1 MAYVEGEARGQHT
14 LFPTML
20 DELIPEDHVCRVIEA
35 FVNRLDMGGLGFV
48 RAEPAETGRPGY
60 DPRDLLKLYLYGY
73 LQQIRSSR
81 RLQAEC
87 QRNVEVMWL
96 LGRLAPDYKSI
107 AEFRRMHREAVTE
120 AGAELVRFAR
130 SVGLV
135 RGEWVAID
143 GSKFRAVSSS
153 QGVREREAVKRY
165 LDQLERADE
174 QDEGVI
180 EPSAVAAALEKLKS
194 HPEPEARFMRT
205 SSGHAPAYSVQTAV
219 DAEHALIVAQQVTTE
234 ANDQRSLLPMAEA
247 AKQAVG
253 APALLNVVAD
263 AGYSNG
269 EQAERCEGQGIVPHV
284 PANRA
289 VNNKGDGTLL
299 DRSEFHYEENTD
311 TFRCPA
317 GQRLVRK
324 QLARKD
330 RAVIYVGRAEVCGR
344 CPLKTRCTTSAQR
357 FLTRHLHDDALQRMQ
372 QRTTP
377 QINAVATIHGRASIR
392 HAQVPNFR
400 TPTLPATR
408 KGRCPD
414 RNQPG
419 DDCLQP
425 EANDE
430 RARRAKIRCG
440 ALFLIQGCCGRIRKG
455 LPTRKKRCSETGA
468 PFITQSRSR
477 VS

>member
-1 MAYVEGEARGQHT
+1 
-14 LFPTML
+14 
-20 DELIPEDHVCRVIEA
+20 
-35 FVNRLDMGGLGFV
+35 
-48 RAEPAETGRPGY
+48 
-60 DPRDLLKLYLYGY
+60 
-73 LQQIRSSR
+73 
-81 RLQAEC
+81 
-87 QRNVEVMWL
+87 MWL

-107 AEFRRMHREAVTE
+107 AEFRRMHREAVMG

-135 RGEWVAID
+135 RGEWVALD

-153 QGVREREAVKRY
+153 HSVREREAVKRY

-174 QDEGVI
+174 QDEVVI

-205 SSGHAPAYSVQTAV
+205 ASGSVPAYNVQTAV

-289 VNNKGDGTLL
+289 VNNKGDGTLF
-299 DRSEFHYEENTD
+299 DRSQFQYDENTD
-311 TFRCPA
+311 TFCCPA

-330 RAVIYVGRAEVCGR
+330 RAVIYAGRAEVCGS

-377 QINAVATIHGRASIR
+377 QVMRLRRSTVEHPFATLKYRIFGHPRFLLRGKDGAQTEISLATIAYNLKRMMNVLGGQKLA
-392 HAQVPNFR
+392 A
-400 TPTLPATR
+400 
-408 KGRCPD
+408 
-414 RNQPG
+414 
-419 DDCLQP
+419 
-425 EANDE
+425 
-430 RARRAKIRCG
+430 
-440 ALFLIQGCCGRIRKG
+440 ALCF
-455 LPTRKKRCSETGA
+455 
-468 PFITQSRSR
+468 
-477 VS
+477 